1 MNSLK
6 QKIKSYQ
13 KGIEESQ
20 ESSAINSKE
29 FIKESKEI
37 KKDDIENYDNLQWI
51 DLRTKYAN
59 KLFYLL
65 IGEVAAIFILVFLVG
80 LEWLKIDEWV
90 LNILI
95 TGVMAQTFGLVRTI
109 VKNLFSKNGN

>member
-1 MNSLK
+1 MKSLK
-6 QKIKSYQ
+6 EKIKSYQ
-13 KGIEESQ
+13 KDIEEDQ
-20 ESSAINSKE
+20 NSSSINSKE
-29 FIKESKEI
+29 YIKDSKEI

-59 KLFYLL
+59 KLYYLL
-65 IGEVAAIFILVFLVG
+65 IGEVVTIFILVFLVG
-80 LEWLKIDEWV
+80 LEWLKIDKWV

-109 VKNLFSKNGN
+109 VKNLFSKNGK